1 MQENSTR
8 QRLVYEKQVLEGS
21 VSYLRAKL
29 AVEAALKPSE
39 E

>member
-1 MQENSTR
+1 MQEDSTA
-8 QRLVYEKQVLEGS
+8 QRLAYEKQVLEGS

-39 E
+39 Q